1 MDLVL
6 RNATIAT
13 DDGLT
18 AQVDIGIA
26 AGRIAAVASG
36 LGAGEREIRLERHLV
51 VPGFV
56 ETHIHLD
63 KSCILERCQS
73 VQGTLEEAIAQVAA
87 AKKRFTEDDVFT
99 RASATL
105 EKAIA
110 NGTTHVRTHVEVDPG
125 IGLRGFNGVQR
136 VAAAYRWAVD
146 LEICVFPQ
154 EGLTNSPGT
163 GELMREAL
171 KQGARVVGAAPYTDP
186 DPRGQIDRVF
196 ALAREFDADID
207 MHLDLGD
214 SPEGM
219 HAQYVCE
226 LTERYRYGGRV
237 AIGHV
242 TKLSL
247 LPPERYEPIAQRL
260 ADAGVAVTVL
270 PATDLYLMGRGTR
283 HNAVRGVVAAHDLV
297 QRGVN
302 CSLSTNNVLN
312 PFTPFGDCSLLRMAN
327 LYANVCHVGMRD
339 DLRECLAM
347 ITHRSAR
354 LMRVPEY
361 GIAAG
366 NPADLVVLDCP
377 SPEAAVAELAMPLYG
392 FKRGRMTF
400 SRQRAQLNRP
410 FFAESAS
417 ENV

>member
-18 AQVDIGIA
+18 TPVDIGIA
-26 AGRIAAVASG
+26 AGRIAAVARG
-36 LGAGEREIRLERHLV
+36 LGSAGREIGLDRHLV

-63 KSCILERCQS
+63 KSCILERCHPEH
-73 VQGTLEEAIAQVAA
+73 GTLDEAIAQVAE

-105 EKAIA
+105 EKSIA
-110 NGTTHVRTHVEVDPG
+110 HGTTHIRTHVEVDPG

-171 KQGARVVGAAPYTDP
+171 MQGARVVGAAPYTDP
-186 DPRGQIDRVF
+186 DPHGQIDRVF
-196 ALAREFDADID
+196 AMAREFDADID

-219 HAQYVCE
+219 DAEYVCE

-270 PATDLYLMGRGTR
+270 PATDLYLMGRGTS
-283 HNAVRGVVAAHDLV
+283 HNVVRGVVAAHDLV
-297 QRGVN
+297 HRGVN

-312 PFTPFGDCSLLRMAN
+312 PFTPFGDCSLVRMAN
-327 LYANVCHVGMRD
+327 LYANVCQVGMRD
-339 DLRECLAM
+339 DMRECLAM

-366 NPADLVVLDCP
+366 NPADLVVLDCA
-377 SPEAAVAELAMPLYG
+377 SPEAAIAELATPLYG

-400 SRQRAQLNRP
+400 SRQPAQLHRP
-410 FFAESAS
+410 SMEA
-417 ENV
+417 